1 MNMKQ
6 YLLSLGV
13 DKAIEL
19 YEEQGFKNLGE
30 YLSSIL
36 GEPVGSYGIMNGG
49 ILFDED
55 TWRKLEN
62 IRVEEE
68 GR

>member
-13 DKAIEL
+13 DKAIKR
-19 YEEQGFKNLGE
+19 YEDMGFKNFGE
-30 YLSSIL
+30 YLSSII

-49 ILFDED
+49 ILLDED

-62 IRVEEE
+62 IRVEDKQ
-68 GR
+68 

>member
-1 MNMKQ
+1 MNMRQ

-13 DKAIEL
+13 DKAIKL
-19 YEEQGFKNLGE
+19 YEGRGFKNLGE

-49 ILFDED
+49 ILLDED

-62 IRVEEE
+62 IRAEKK
-68 GR
+68 

>member
-1 MNMKQ
+1 MNMRQ

-13 DKAIEL
+13 DKAIKL
-19 YEEQGFKNLGE
+19 YEDKGFKNLGE
-30 YLSSIL
+30 YLSSIV

-49 ILFDED
+49 ILLDED

-62 IRVEEE
+62 IRVEDKQ
-68 GR
+68 